1 MCVIVIMVKFY
12 SLQDSGCC
20 TLCFLSNKLH
30 FFGLINYTRENGI
43 FSALIQRIHS
53 LNSSLDKSGIIVREL
68 NCAVQGWCMAVLEAL
83 YCLLIGQR
91 LVFVFYNSLQTPAL
105 AECIQLNKSLT
116 RLVETCWFSG
126 GLTII
131 PSTSCLKQTPQNAMC
146 EMRNPVSLPV
156 NWVMYEKNNNKGINT
171 TVEILL
177 STFVTPQQNVILM
190 RAYTLNIFKV
200 VNLI

>member
-12 SLQDSGCC
+12 SLQDSGYC

-156 NWVMYEKNNNKGINT
+156 NWVMYEKKQQQGYQHNCGDFIIHICYPT
-171 TVEILL
+171 TE
-177 STFVTPQQNVILM
+177 
-190 RAYTLNIFKV
+190 RYTNESLHIKH
-200 VNLI
+200 IQGG